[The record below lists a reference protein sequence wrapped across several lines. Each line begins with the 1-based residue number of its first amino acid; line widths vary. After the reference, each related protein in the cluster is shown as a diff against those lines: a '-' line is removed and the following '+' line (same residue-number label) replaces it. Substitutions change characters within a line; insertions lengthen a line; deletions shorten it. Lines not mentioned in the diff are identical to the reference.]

1 MAVTSGPYAPPGPPM
16 GPPQVPP
23 QRNIPWWQSRG
34 FRLALSVILLATAAI
49 VFFVGRGAGTAS
61 AKEVFLQGN
70 DAPGTNNFTPSIAAP
85 QPAAGPNAT
94 TVPSPSSGGLITAK
108 GDAPGLYAGT
118 RNVPSCNGPALSSAL
133 ERDPAKGRPWADAVK
148 IQPNEIKPFVATLT
162 SALLRVDT
170 RVTEY
175 QLRGGEAVP
184 RQTVLQAGTAVMLD
198 RTGFPRVRCLSGNP
212 LAEPRAVDAN
222 PSYGGQRWPSF
233 SPRTIVVVQPAP
245 ATTPFIMIDS
255 PTGSIFLRIPGG
267 IADVDRPAT
276 GVTIQLC
283 EAGGPFG
290 VTGSRFPAGS
300 PITLTFDTPPVVL
313 ANVTADGGGNFS
325 VQVTC
330 PPDATVGVHQVTA
343 TGGGFTLAQP
353 VYVIP
358 PAPLAR
364 RA

>member
-1 MAVTSGPYAPPGPPM
+1 M
-16 GPPQVPP
+16 GPPPASPP
-23 QRNIPWWQSRG
+23 RQIPWWQSRG
-34 FRLALSVILLATAAI
+34 FRLGLSVILIATAAV
-49 VFFVGRGAGTAS
+49 VFFVGRGSGNAS
-61 AKEVFLQGN
+61 AHEVFLQGN
-70 DAPGTNNFTPSIAAP
+70 DAPGTNNFTPSIASP
-85 QPAAGPNAT
+85 TPAAGPNAT
-94 TVPSPSSGGLITAK
+94 TVPAPSANGLITAK
-108 GDAPGLYAGT
+108 GDAAGLYAGT
-118 RNVPSCNGPALSSAL
+118 RNVPSCNGPALVSSL
-133 ERDPAKGRPWADAVK
+133 EKDPAKAKPWADAVK
-148 IQPNEIKPFVATLT
+148 IQTTEIKPFVATLT
-162 SALLRVDT
+162 SVNLRVDT

-175 QLRGGEAVP
+175 QLRGGKAVP
-184 RQTVLQAGTAVMLD
+184 KQSVLQAGTAVMLD

-212 LAEPRAVDAN
+212 LAEPQAVSGT
-222 PSYGGQRWPSF
+222 PSYAGTRWPRF
-233 SPRTIVVVQPAP
+233 SPQTIVVVQPAA
-245 ATTPFIMIDS
+245 ATTPFILIDS

-267 IADVDRPAT
+267 IADVDRPPV

-290 VTGSRFPAGS
+290 VTGGRFPPGT

-358 PAPLAR
+358 PAPLAPR
-364 RA
+364 